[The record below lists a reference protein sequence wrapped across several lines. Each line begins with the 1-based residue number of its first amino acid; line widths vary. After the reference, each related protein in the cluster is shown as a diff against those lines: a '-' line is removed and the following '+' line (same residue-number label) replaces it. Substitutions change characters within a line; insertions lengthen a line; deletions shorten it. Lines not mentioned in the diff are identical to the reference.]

1 VRQIGADA
9 CRSVN
14 YAWSYLPWRPRTHSH
29 THILVNG
36 NQAGQSRP
44 VPRQYRISHIHRIA
58 SHRIASHRE
67 QPSTMA
73 GIDIDLI
80 SNRLNV
86 KCQHSAE
93 DAICQGVHY
102 IAIQRHS
109 RLDAIKTRAQK
120 VIRGFSSIW
129 ENNPRTLAHTYL
141 P

>member
-1 VRQIGADA
+1 
-9 CRSVN
+9 
-14 YAWSYLPWRPRTHSH
+14 
-29 THILVNG
+29 
-36 NQAGQSRP
+36 
-44 VPRQYRISHIHRIA
+44 
-58 SHRIASHRE
+58 
-67 QPSTMA
+67 MA